1 MTSSNTARE
10 IARGGESRL
19 FACHGDDAMPNRR
32 LTDDERTALF
42 GPLLVDVR
50 ARLLTLAGTDEQLYW
65 ALRRKLSKEL
75 SYDERSKPVQRKK
88 LKLAKRKSQ
97 DGKCADCS
105 EPLPERGA
113 VLDRTE
119 AMLGYTAKN
128 TRLLCPTCDERIQG
142 ERRYA

>member
-1 MTSSNTARE
+1 
-10 IARGGESRL
+10 
-19 FACHGDDAMPNRR
+19 MPNRR
-32 LTDDERTALF
+32 LTDDERITLF

-50 ARLLTLAGTDEQLYW
+50 NRLAALAGTDEALYW

-75 SYDERSKPVQRKK
+75 SYDERSRPVQRKK

-105 EPLPERGA
+105 EPLPESGA

-119 AMLGYTAKN
+119 AMLGYTAEN
-128 TRLLCPTCDERIQG
+128 TRLLCPSCDVRKQQG
-142 ERRYA
+142 KAYA